1 MPSTPGN
8 NEMKSLVGG
17 YAQTPGHLIRR
28 AQQAHAQL
36 WAEMIPLDITGSQY
50 SILAALSV
58 HGDLDQVTVGRL
70 TSLDKSSLAEVA
82 SRMAKRGLI
91 ERSRDERDGR
101 RRVLHITDEG
111 VSAVTEAAP
120 YLQRLEQ
127 RLLAPLDEGERAQFM
142 DCLGRVGNLANRELS
157 RPRDRMP

>member
-91 ERSRDERDGR
+91 ERSRDEQNER
-101 RRVLHITDEG
+101 RKARNFPAKGLG
-111 VSAVTEAAP
+111 AVPRRHRTCNAWGSGCSH
-120 YLQRLEQ
+120 
-127 RLLAPLDEGERAQFM
+127 PLMRG
-142 DCLGRVGNLANRELS
+142 
-157 RPRDRMP
+157 